1 MYNSTLSD
9 METCYKMIRA
19 DVLKDLSLTSDGF
32 SIEPE
37 ITAKLLK
44 RKLRIYEMPIA
55 YYGRTYE
62 EGKKITWRDG
72 FEAIWDFVQVPVS
85 HLRERVGL
93 CERSENHCRSRR
105 IPGNN
110 GQEQRAFHDGRA

>member
-1 MYNSTLSD
+1 MGNNFLSFLTNLMYNSTLSD

-72 FEAIWDFVQVPVS
+72 FEAIWTLFKYRFS
-85 HLRERVGL
+85 
-93 CERSENHCRSRR
+93 
-105 IPGNN
+105 I
-110 GQEQRAFHDGRA
+110 